1 MDPMQFAAVSRAHN
15 ALDVAISNLAT
26 RKKAQGFVEL
36 AYTMLRAERPEQ
48 GLALLK
54 RHPNELVQ
62 KAVAHAIG
70 DDIWDSPDAAALV
83 ASYIA
88 SIAEGSLL
96 EQIGRY
102 ARVVPPQLRAGLVG
116 SGFSANVVAEG
127 FPKVVRNLALD
138 LADIELTKAAAIIV
152 LTRDLAVVAQHLFE
166 RELREAVNR
175 GVNAAVLSQ
184 ITDTNNIV
192 VSGTGDALADL
203 RAGLQAA
210 APSNGYVVAASTA
223 VAIDLSTRAENRG
236 GMGVRGGT
244 FVPGVEVVAVDN
256 IAGLRIIPASRL
268 AVLDGG
274 MQVRSTG
281 HASVDMRD
289 NPESPAQLVSLWQ
302 TNSVG
307 LLAERIFHLE
317 AAADADMVV
326 VQED

>member
-1 MDPMQFAAVSRAHN
+1 MDPMQFAAIDRART
-15 ALDVAISNLAT
+15 ALSVAVAGNSHALQA
-26 RKKAQGFVEL
+26 KGFADL

-48 GLALLK
+48 ALAQLK

-116 SGFSANVVAEG
+116 SGFSTNVVAEG
-127 FPKVVRNLALD
+127 YPKVVRNLALD
-138 LADIELTKAAAIIV
+138 LAEIELTKAAAIIV
-152 LTRDLAVVAQHLFE
+152 LTKDLAAVAQPLFE
-166 RELREAVNR
+166 RELRESVNR

-184 ITDTNNIV
+184 LTDTNNIV
-192 VSGTGDALADL
+192 VSATGDALADL

-223 VAIDLSTRAENRG
+223 VTIDLSTRTENRG

-244 FVPGVEVVAVDN
+244 FVSGVEVVAVDN
-256 IAGLRIIPASRL
+256 LSGLRIIPASRL

-289 NPESPAQLVSLWQ
+289 SPESPAQLVSLWQ

-307 LLAERIFHLE
+307 LLAERTFHLE

-326 VQED
+326 VGG